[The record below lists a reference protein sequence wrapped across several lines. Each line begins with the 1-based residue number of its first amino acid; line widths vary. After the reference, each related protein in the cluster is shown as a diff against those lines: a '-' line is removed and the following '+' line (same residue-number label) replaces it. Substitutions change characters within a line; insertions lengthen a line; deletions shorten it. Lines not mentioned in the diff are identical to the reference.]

1 MNASLPGEDICLLP
15 GTLIPVDRR
24 SFMRGALATAGTV
37 AAVRGAPAAAG
48 PVNLAL
54 PSLRAG
60 RRPARTPVEHL
71 VVVMMENRSVD
82 HYLGWYGV
90 ENDDFDATQ
99 VRSYRDLR
107 QGPDGPTI
115 ATQPWGARGH
125 KNFHGRGFADPSH
138 GWTGGRV
145 ERNGGACD
153 GWMDPETGNDEL
165 ALSTYDAADIPV
177 WARLVRDYQAY
188 DRWFCSLLA
197 PTQPNRYYLHSAQSG
212 GLKNN
217 ALPPELVGEHP
228 EWIAGWDWPTL
239 WTLCEAYGVSAKY
252 YFSNLPQLAF
262 WGARHLAHA
271 RPIAEYY
278 LDAAL
283 GTLPQVAIIDPWYIG
298 PNGIA
303 NDDHPHADIRLGQ
316 AFLSDVVEA
325 FGSSP
330 CYRKGALVVTYDEWG
345 GFWDHVDPPR
355 LADDRATPSDPGGEN
370 DFGQVGFRIPSAIM
384 SPWTRTPDGQSSRVD
399 HTVYEHSSFLR
410 FVSENWGLP
419 HLTARDRSTNS
430 LGNAFRGF
438 ADFNPDPSFV
448 PYDAPLLV
456 PLEPLLEDPAGSL
469 ETLPIPISLPTSIA
483 TEGSDLHLLAET
495 GWFDSLPV
503 NIDGRFEDSFLR
515 SRPALLADALRPLSL

>member
-1 MNASLPGEDICLLP
+1 MK
-15 GTLIPVDRR
+15 
-24 SFMRGALATAGTV
+24 GALAAAGAA
-37 AAVRGAPAAAG
+37 AAVGPGVAGAQ

-90 ENDDFDATQ
+90 ENPDFDATQ
-99 VRSYRDLR
+99 VRAYRDLR
-107 QGPDGPTI
+107 QGPDGPMVT
-115 ATQPWGARGH
+115 TEPWGARGRA
-125 KNFHGRGFADPSH
+125 NFHGRGFADPSH
-138 GWTGGRV
+138 GWTGGRA

-153 GWMDPETGNDEL
+153 GWLHPVTGNDEL
-165 ALSTYDAADIPV
+165 ALATYDAADIPV
-177 WARLVRDYQAY
+177 WARLLRDYQAY
-188 DRWFCSLLA
+188 DRWFCSLLG
-197 PTQPNRYYLHSAQSG
+197 PTQPNRYYLHSATSG

-217 ALPPELVGEHP
+217 DLPPQKAQEHP
-228 EWIAGWDWPTL
+228 EWAAGWDWPTL
-239 WTLCEAYGVSAKY
+239 WTLCDSFGVSATY
-252 YFSNLPQLAF
+252 YYSNLPQIAF

-278 LDAAL
+278 ADAAA
-283 GTLPQVAIIDPWYIG
+283 GTLPQVAVIDPWFIA

-355 LADDRATPSDPGGEN
+355 LPDDRGTPRDPGGEF
-370 DFGQVGFRIPSAIM
+370 DFGQLGFRIPSSIM
-384 SPWTRTPDGQSSRVD
+384 SPWTRTPDGRKSRVD

-419 HLTARDRSTNS
+419 HLTARDRATNS
-430 LGNAFRGF
+430 LGRAFRGF
-438 ADFNPDPSFV
+438 RTFDPDPSFV
-448 PYDAPLLV
+448 PYEAPLHLA
-456 PLEPLLEDPAGSL
+456 LEPLLEDPLGQLDQLPVSL
-469 ETLPIPISLPTSIA
+469 ALPAAVPNRVASPAPPPRA
-483 TEGSDLHLLAET
+483 TEGSDLHRLAEL
-495 GWFDSLPV
+495 GWFDKLPV
-503 NIDGRFEDSFLR
+503 DVDGRFEDTFLR
-515 SRPALLADALRPLSL
+515 SRPALLDAALAGLR